1 MTVISALYL
10 QEDFGEPESSAMAC
24 VIAEIVHIVGES
36 RGSMKRQDSGVMELR
51 LATGEIF
58 HLGTETVTRVA

>member
-1 MTVISALYL
+1 MTVISALYPR
-10 QEDFGEPESSAMAC
+10 EDREAENPAMAL
-24 VIAEIVHIVGES
+24 VVAGLVHIVGES
-36 RGSMKRQDSGVMELR
+36 RGSMTRLDSGVIELR